1 MNLKSALGFG
11 FWARRGG
18 NGPVLLESPAQLAAV
33 PAGASPNARAL
44 VVEARAGGILAKAY
58 AAVRARASSRP
69 AIGNRPAAVVK
80 VRAELIGQANALV
93 QDRSKLVQHSI
104 APSAP
109 PAVALQVAAV
119 PTSYLGILDSAVE
132 AMNAATDPRTRAIL
146 ARKVL
151 QLRYTAP
158 QVGTLEEAVAEM
170 EKAPTPETRA
180 ILAKKV
186 RAMRRHHF

>member
-1 MNLKSALGFG
+1 
-11 FWARRGG
+11 
-18 NGPVLLESPAQLAAV
+18 
-33 PAGASPNARAL
+33 
-44 VVEARAGGILAKAY
+44 
-58 AAVRARASSRP
+58 
-69 AIGNRPAAVVK
+69 VK